1 MKRRLLIFLAILYG
15 ISWSYEGF
23 SQERTVS
30 GKVTS
35 GEDGSSLPGVNI
47 LLKGTSTGTITD
59 VDGAYRMTISGDNP
73 VLIFSYVG
81 YVNMEVEVGTRSIV
95 EVTMESDVT
104 ELSEIVVTA
113 LGVSRET
120 KTLPYAS
127 QQVTQENL
135 NITQDIDIR
144 GALSGKI
151 AGVQLNGQAGSK
163 LGQFGKI
170 RVRGAISLT
179 KDEDPLFIVDGVP
192 TPDPNDIDMNNI
204 ESINVLKGP
213 NATALYGQRAEFG
226 VIVITTKKGHEAE
239 GLLVDYQMSTTW
251 DKIGYLPKYQN
262 LYGGG
267 YEGEA
272 SWATFDYGAGA
283 FSAFPSAWSVFDG
296 KRYITYDNNYAD
308 ESWGPKFDGQDYVPW
323 YAWWPDSPYYGQT
336 AKYEAQPD
344 NVKDFYET
352 GVTAKNTIS
361 LSGSGSGYAARVSYS
376 NVEQSGITPFT
387 HYNKDFLLV
396 NTEFDPVNKLKISAG
411 IRYSSSKTKGDFGD
425 GYGNQTSGSFNSWFN
440 RQLETDKLRE
450 LKDLKTFDG
459 YSTSWNWWG
468 PEYYTLGGGYKKAA
482 FWFNPYTFMEQYK
495 QTRVN
500 ENFAGNFNVA
510 YKIIEDLEVSIGAGR
525 NASEYKLDWYFPFFL
540 ANSSAPELYNS
551 WSNSFG
557 KYRRAVSENNY
568 HADLRYNKKFDVFDL
583 AVLVGGNIRRDSYR
597 NLSAQMPVGA
607 KTGGLIIPDVYT
619 FSNAGLNVVP
629 SYFEYKKQVNS
640 FYGNLSAGYNGII
653 YIDASYRRDFSSALT
668 ESKNGYGYPAIGTS
682 FIFSE
687 LLGGFNALTF
697 GKLRAS
703 WAQVGSDVD
712 ALALSP
718 IYNIGAE
725 PFVSNNTSFILM
737 SNPTQLVD
745 PNIKPSLNTSFEV
758 GFDTRFIQNRMGL
771 SFTYYDETRKDEI
784 IPVNIPRTSGYNT
797 YLTNAGESRR
807 SGVEISLDADV
818 IEMSNGITWNILF
831 NFAKN
836 KTTVES
842 LPGDLEAIN
851 GVGGTGT
858 FGFIS
863 VINELGNNW
872 GQLRGTAIER
882 DANGNAIIQPSGLY
896 KTIPDQ
902 YFGSIL
908 PDFTGGFIN
917 RISYKGVE
925 LIASIDYQKGGK
937 FFSLS
942 EQWGAYSGLTEETA
956 ALNDLGMNVR
966 DDVGD
971 GGGVRVVG
979 VDANGNPVDMYVDG
993 LSYYTQW
1000 YSNRLAEPFVHDA
1013 SYIKLREVG
1022 IMFDVSKFIN
1032 TGFIKAASL
1041 GFVARNV
1048 ALLSVAKDNVHR
1060 WDPSILSTNYGE
1072 NGQLPGTR
1080 SYGINLQITF

>member
-1 MKRRLLIFLAILYG
+1 
-15 ISWSYEGF
+15 
-23 SQERTVS
+23 
-30 GKVTS
+30 
-35 GEDGSSLPGVNI
+35 
-47 LLKGTSTGTITD
+47 
-59 VDGAYRMTISGDNP
+59 
-73 VLIFSYVG
+73 
-81 YVNMEVEVGTRSIV
+81 
-95 EVTMESDVT
+95 
-104 ELSEIVVTA
+104 
-113 LGVSRET
+113 
-120 KTLPYAS
+120 
-127 QQVTQENL
+127 
-135 NITQDIDIR
+135 
-144 GALSGKI
+144 
-151 AGVQLNGQAGSK
+151 
-163 LGQFGKI
+163 
-170 RVRGAISLT
+170 
-179 KDEDPLFIVDGVP
+179 
-192 TPDPNDIDMNNI
+192 
-204 ESINVLKGP
+204 
-213 NATALYGQRAEFG
+213 
-226 VIVITTKKGHEAE
+226 
-239 GLLVDYQMSTTW
+239 
-251 DKIGYLPKYQN
+251 
-262 LYGGG
+262 
-267 YEGEA
+267 
-272 SWATFDYGAGA
+272 
-283 FSAFPSAWSVFDG
+283 
-296 KRYITYDNNYAD
+296 
-308 ESWGPKFDGQDYVPW
+308 
-323 YAWWPDSPYYGQT
+323 
-336 AKYEAQPD
+336 
-344 NVKDFYET
+344 
-352 GVTAKNTIS
+352 
-361 LSGSGSGYAARVSYS
+361 
-376 NVEQSGITPFT
+376 
-387 HYNKDFLLV
+387 
-396 NTEFDPVNKLKISAG
+396 
-411 IRYSSSKTKGDFGD
+411 
-425 GYGNQTSGSFNSWFN
+425 
-440 RQLETDKLRE
+440 
-450 LKDLKTFDG
+450 
-459 YSTSWNWWG
+459 
-468 PEYYTLGGGYKKAA
+468 
-482 FWFNPYTFMEQYK
+482 
-495 QTRVN
+495 
-500 ENFAGNFNVA
+500 
-510 YKIIEDLEVSIGAGR
+510 
-525 NASEYKLDWYFPFFL
+525 
-540 ANSSAPELYNS
+540 
-551 WSNSFG
+551 
-557 KYRRAVSENNY
+557 
-568 HADLRYNKKFDVFDL
+568 
-583 AVLVGGNIRRDSYR
+583 
-597 NLSAQMPVGA
+597 
-607 KTGGLIIPDVYT
+607 
-619 FSNAGLNVVP
+619 
-629 SYFEYKKQVNS
+629 
-640 FYGNLSAGYNGII
+640 
-653 YIDASYRRDFSSALT
+653 
-668 ESKNGYGYPAIGTS
+668 
-682 FIFSE
+682 
-687 LLGGFNALTF
+687 
-697 GKLRAS
+697 
-703 WAQVGSDVD
+703 
-712 ALALSP
+712 
-718 IYNIGAE
+718 
-725 PFVSNNTSFILM
+725 M

-1080 SYGINLQITF
+1080 GYGINLQITF